1 MEEDLIGPQVAGG
14 GNGDVRQ
21 LQPEDV
27 DGFPIDDVD
36 GIPIKEEEEE
46 EKDDLDGVPIA
57 NTPLIKSAAISALLG
72 YDDDD
77 DDEDLDG
84 APSEYSDLFVSL

>member
-1 MEEDLIGPQVAGG
+1 MDMEEELLVSQGAVVVSVDA
-14 GNGDVRQ
+14 RQ
-21 LQPEDV
+21 LPADDV
-27 DGFPIDDVD
+27 DGIPIDDVD
-36 GIPIKEEEEE
+36 GIPIKEEEE

-77 DDEDLDG
+77 DEEDIDG
-84 APSEYSDLFVSL
+84 APCKC